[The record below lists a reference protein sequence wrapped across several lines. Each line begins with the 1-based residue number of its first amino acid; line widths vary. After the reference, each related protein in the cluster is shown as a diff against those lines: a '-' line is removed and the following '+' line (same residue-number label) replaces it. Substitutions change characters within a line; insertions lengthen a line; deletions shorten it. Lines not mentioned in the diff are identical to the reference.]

1 MKRLALALSLLL
13 FTVLVAPTASSAAK
27 PPWFVDEES
36 LPFDALDGFTDAEQ
50 MWGIHNNAGYRIEV
64 PANWNGDLI
73 MWTHGYRGEGDRLFF
88 NEPGDEFN
96 EGFRAWML
104 SEGYAWAASTYSKN
118 SYNVAQGV
126 KDTHALTQFF
136 NGKVGQADEVYI
148 GGYSMG
154 GHIAAVM
161 AENYGNTYS
170 GSMPLCGVV
179 GDFEL
184 FDYFLDVNAAG
195 QQLALG
201 SSQFPVDDDYLFDE
215 VPQMQAA
222 LGMTVDPATWFF
234 FQDFPL
240 TAKGEQFKQLVEL
253 RSGGDRPNFDQA
265 FNFWFSIPT
274 ASGFGNF
281 LWELG
286 LGDGTIAGRPG
297 VVLDNTDVTYQVDLD
312 PALSADEVALNDG
325 IVRVA
330 ADPQGR
336 AGEGLAN
343 PPAVTGDVKMPV
355 LTIHNLGDLFVPFH
369 NEVEYARDVAAQ
381 GKSDMVVQ
389 RAVRG
394 VNHCG
399 FTDAE
404 MIEGMSDLISW
415 ARTGVRPAGDV
426 LLDPVAVADPNYGCT
441 FTRDIEQHNLPAP
454 CP

>member
-1 MKRLALALSLLL
+1 MKRLALALTLLL
-13 FTVLVAPTASSAAK
+13 LTVLLAPTASDAAK

-36 LPFDALDGFTDAEQ
+36 LPFDALEGFEDAERL
-50 MWGIHNNAGYRIEV
+50 WGVHNNAGYRIEV

-73 MWTHGYRGEGDRLFF
+73 MWTHGYRGEGNRLFF
-88 NEPGDEFN
+88 NEVEFN

-104 SEGYAWAASTYSKN
+104 AEGYAWAASTYSKN

-126 KDTHALTQFF
+126 KDTHALSRFF
-136 NGKVGQADEVYI
+136 NGKVGKPGDIYI
-148 GGYSMG
+148 AGYSMG

-201 SSQFPVDDDYLFDE
+201 SSQFPVDDDYLTDE
-215 VPQMQAA
+215 VPRMQEA
-222 LGMTVDPATWFF
+222 LGMTVDPATWFL

-240 TAKGEQFKQLVEL
+240 TEQGEQFKQLVEL
-253 RSGGDRPNFDQA
+253 RSGGDRPNFDEA

-274 ASGFGNF
+274 GSGFGNF

-297 VVLDNTDVTYQVDLD
+297 VVLDNTDVVYQVDLD

-325 IVRVA
+325 IVRVSP
-330 ADPQGR
+330 DPQGR
-336 AGEGLAN
+336 AGRGLAN
-343 PPAVTGDVKMPV
+343 PPAVSGDLRMPV

-369 NEVEYARDVAAQ
+369 NEVDYVRDVVDQ
-381 GKSDMVVQ
+381 GKSDMLVQ

-394 VNHCG
+394 VSHCG

-415 ARTGVRPAGDV
+415 ARTGVRPAGDIV
-426 LLDPVAVADPNYGCT
+426 LDPVAVADPNYGCR
-441 FTRDIEQHNLPAP
+441 FTRDIEQHNLPTP

>member
-1 MKRLALALSLLL
+1 MKRYALAFAMLLL
-13 FTVLVAPTASSAAK
+13 TVLVVPTASDAAK

-36 LPFDALDGFTDAEQ
+36 LPFDALEGFEDAEQ

-64 PANWNGDLI
+64 PADWNGDLI

-88 NEPGDEFN
+88 NESEFN
-96 EGFRAWML
+96 PGFRAWML
-104 SEGYAWAASTYSKN
+104 EEGYAWAASTYSKN
-118 SYNVAQGV
+118 SYNVSQGV
-126 KDTHALTQFF
+126 KDTHALTRFF
-136 NGKVGQADEVYI
+136 NGKVGKPDNVYI

-170 GSMPLCGVV
+170 GAMPLCGVV

-184 FDYFLDVNAAG
+184 FDYFLDVNLAG

-215 VPQMQAA
+215 VPQMKDA
-222 LGMTVDPATWFF
+222 LGMNVDPATWFF

-240 TAKGEQFKQLVEL
+240 TTEGEQFKQLVEL
-253 RSGGDRPNFDQA
+253 RSGGDRPNFDEA
-265 FNFWFSIPT
+265 FNFWFSIP
-274 ASGFGNF
+274 ADSGLGNF

-297 VVLDNTDVTYQVDLD
+297 NVLDNTDVVYQVDLD
-312 PALSADEVALNDG
+312 PAISDVEAALNAG
-325 IVRVA
+325 IARVS

-336 AGEGLAN
+336 AGKNGLGNN
-343 PPAVTGDVKMPV
+343 PPEVTGDLRMPV

-369 NEVEYARDVAAQ
+369 NEVEYAKAAAEQ
-381 GKSDMVVQ
+381 GNSDLLVQ

-394 VNHCG
+394 VSHCG

-404 MIEGMSDLISW
+404 MIEGMSDLINW
-415 ARTGVRPAGDV
+415 AETGVRPAGDPM
-426 LLDPVAVADPNYGCT
+426 LDPVAVADPNYGCT
-441 FTRDIEQHNLPAP
+441 FTRNIELHTLPTP